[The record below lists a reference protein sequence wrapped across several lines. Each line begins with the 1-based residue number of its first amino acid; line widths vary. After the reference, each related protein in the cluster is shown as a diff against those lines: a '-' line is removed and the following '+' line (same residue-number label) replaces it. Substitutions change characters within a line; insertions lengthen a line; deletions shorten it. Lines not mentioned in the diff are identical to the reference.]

1 MMLSAVNKVTRIFE
15 KMPVF
20 LKVAKTLAKP
30 TNSLFVTS
38 KLNFKVKNIY
48 IKPLLKL
55 QDTYERPCFEAAY
68 LSGNA
73 LNLGHA

>member
-1 MMLSAVNKVTRIFE
+1 MMLNVVNKVTRIFE
-15 KMPVF
+15 KIPNF
-20 LKVAKTLAKP
+20 FKSSQILAKP

-55 QDTYERPCFEAAY
+55 QDTYEIPCFEAAY